1 MTLILVDLRQILSY
15 RKNISAEKQYILM
28 LHETSMQYAYID
40 ILNPLQLEMI
50 NMKSKPLKIVFVIV
64 LKPAD
69 LFLFCVMGNKS

>member
-1 MTLILVDLRQILSY
+1 ML
-15 RKNISAEKQYILM
+15 KKKYILM

>member
-1 MTLILVDLRQILSY
+1 
-15 RKNISAEKQYILM
+15 M